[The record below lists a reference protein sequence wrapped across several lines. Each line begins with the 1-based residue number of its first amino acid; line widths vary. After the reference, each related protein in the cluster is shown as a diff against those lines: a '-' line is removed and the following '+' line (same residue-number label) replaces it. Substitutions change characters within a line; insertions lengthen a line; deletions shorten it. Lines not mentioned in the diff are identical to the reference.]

1 MDVHL
6 ELGIQRLLDL
16 QPTNDE
22 IMAYVMVAGD
32 HGPSIE
38 DDLELRSGGGCES
51 RFNGSRTEAAY
62 RLWRSSQG
70 NFSKVLSVHKV

>member
-16 QPTNDE
+16 NGTNDE
-22 IMAYVMVAGD
+22 MMALQVGAENY
-32 HGPSIE
+32 GPCIE

-51 RFNGSRTEAAY
+51 WVVGGKTEANLRTAGETLKKFQ
-62 RLWRSSQG
+62 RNTGRS
-70 NFSKVLSVHKV
+70 

>member
-16 QPTNDE
+16 SATNVQMTSGIGAE
-22 IMAYVMVAGD
+22 N

-38 DDLELRSGGGCES
+38 DDLEL
-51 RFNGSRTEAAY
+51 
-62 RLWRSSQG
+62 
-70 NFSKVLSVHKV
+70 